1 MEHGEKHTGLY
12 TKIENSNQDYIRY
25 SNEGTNAGSFRYYDA
40 LEIFRNLCI
49 SSRRFNSS
57 NKSTMTGSYIVMRRA
72 STTEGL
78 YTTYEGRFKQRLRD
92 IGVSEA
98 EINNIWQYMMD
109 TMIRSKTVAY
119 PEQNRFVLENIDN
132 LGGGSTI
139 GADYLYKRSRDQSR
153 NVDFGLHLR
162 QNADL
167 WISKDVY
174 KATTL
179 INGKKQEYMYSKKNS
194 ETDSNGT
201 WYLNLNRGD
210 YLFKVNADGSGN
222 GGTATSDSSSRAG
235 NEYYIGESSGGHTYS
250 REVRKSDYIYD
261 ATDAYG
267 KNADIKNLQVFVTYR
282 IAIKNQAQSIHTSV
296 NELID
301 YYDKDEYT
309 YRPDLDIV
317 KENTFIGDR
326 NEKKLYD
333 VNISTESIYKNKYG
347 SMDGY
352 YANSNNIR
360 GLNKYDT
367 LFITGIVSGNGQ
379 ANLRPGEMTY
389 LYITFKVNNDESGKV
404 RLDQDFDEEFRDL
417 VDTTGKKNVIEIN
430 GYSTYYGTY
439 NSGRYDYTKAGVIDI
454 DSNPGSLKAKDLDDK
469 GNIISSN
476 NSWENRLEDDTD
488 KASNIKLKVSSKN
501 DDNRIFTGYVFEDE
515 RTEVSDA
522 ALVGNGRYDE
532 GETKINGVTI
542 ELVELVQ
549 EVNEQGFPT
558 GNYERE
564 KIWSSVSY
572 RKSGNNWQDSIDPYR
587 YYSGSGKSRVIL
599 SGPGLLAV
607 MPTEFGD
614 DAPGRYQFDSFP
626 SGDFFVRFTYGDTTQ
641 TVLTNADDEVQKAL
655 NQLSGENKEVFVNNR
670 TNAGILG
677 TSGLNSKS
685 YTGQDYKST
694 IYQVGVDQNAV
705 GEYNGIKGYLNTT
718 VQNYNRDNVND
729 KGAMYYYNIAESDKN
744 IGISDGKDVYSY
756 RQDEINYSKGSNSS
770 FSGIQTLKN
779 YRGEILTSGYEL
791 TTSARAKVASAN
803 GNQELLREAS
813 EMQRNALEQLVSN
826 TKMIAQTGIINTE
839 MEYNRRVTNGQDT
852 VNKNPYA
859 VQDLD
864 LGLVLRPE
872 AQVLLSKEL
881 TNMQVKLANGQ
892 TLFDTHQT
900 VNNLYYGSHK
910 IYKDNEFYSKVS
922 NNGSTSYRL
931 RHDITRA
938 VKNRQE
944 ELVYATMDEELIHG
958 ATITLSYRYTLDN
971 IGEVDYLDTD
981 FYYKGKTNNTSWNN
995 IAKTNA
1001 NNVIDYVT
1009 NEMKF
1014 ENKYQKDSSIWEII
1028 TRSQLVNEANEDNS
1042 YINNYY
1048 KDVLDTYNV
1057 LLKTTKLSGD
1067 LIPRAIDT
1075 SANKEN
1081 SRRETTL
1088 VLSTLLTGSIET
1100 KNLIYN
1106 NLVEVIELSNSYGR
1120 RTAMSNPGNQPMAYQ
1135 SENMAEDESTI
1146 WMRPTELDADSSQ
1159 RARVGVPTGEN
1170 KDYMPV
1176 IAIALASLSIIA
1188 GAVIII
1194 KTKIFSKHTR

>member
-1 MEHGEKHTGLY
+1 
-12 TKIENSNQDYIRY
+12 
-25 SNEGTNAGSFRYYDA
+25 
-40 LEIFRNLCI
+40 
-49 SSRRFNSS
+49 
-57 NKSTMTGSYIVMRRA
+57 MTGTYLRRDTIE
-72 STTEGL
+72 SP
-78 YTTYEGRFKQRLRD
+78 YTAYESAFKQRLRE
-92 IGVSEA
+92 IGVSDTTEHP
-98 EINNIWQYMMD
+98 EVNNIWQYMMD
-109 TMIRSKTVAY
+109 TLISSKTVAY
-119 PEQNRFVLENIDN
+119 PQENRFVLENIDN
-132 LGGGSTI
+132 LGGGSTL

-153 NVDFGLHLR
+153 NVDFGVHLR

-194 ETDSNGT
+194 ETDANGT

-210 YLFKVNADGSGN
+210 YLFKVNADDNGN
-222 GGTATSDSSSRAG
+222 GGTTESDSSSRAG
-235 NEYYIGESSGGHTYS
+235 NEYYIGEDSGGHTYS
-250 REVRKSDYIYD
+250 REVRKSDYLYD

-301 YYDKDEYT
+301 YYDKEEYS
-309 YRPDLDIV
+309 YFGYENLDII
-317 KENTFIGDR
+317 KQNTFIGDR
-326 NEKKLYD
+326 NENKLYD
-333 VNISTESIYKNKYG
+333 VNITTESRYKDKYG
-347 SMDGY
+347 NMNGY
-352 YANSNNIR
+352 YTNSNNIR
-360 GLNKYDT
+360 GINNYDT
-367 LFITGIVSGNGQ
+367 LFITGIVSGNGE

-417 VDTTGKKNVIEIN
+417 IDTTGKKNVIEIN

-439 NSGRYDYTKAGVIDI
+439 NNGRYNYTKAGVIDI
-454 DSNPGSLKAKDLDDK
+454 DSNPGSLKPKDLDDK

-488 KASNIKLKVSSKN
+488 KASNIKLKVSTKN
-501 DDNRIFTGYVFEDE
+501 DDNRVFSGYVFEDE
-515 RTEVSDA
+515 RTDVSDQ

-564 KIWSSVSY
+564 KVWSSVTY
-572 RKSGNNWQDSIDPYR
+572 RKTNNSWPESIDPYR

-607 MPTEFGD
+607 MPTEFGED
-614 DAPGRYQFDSFP
+614 SEGRYQFDSFP

-641 TVLTNADDEVQKAL
+641 TVLTNVDDEVQNAL
-655 NQLSGENKEVFVNNR
+655 NQLLDANKQSFVDGR

-677 TSGLNSKS
+677 TSGLNGKS

-705 GEYNGIKGYLNTT
+705 GEYNGIKGYLNTE

-729 KGAMYYYNIAESDKN
+729 KGAMYYYNIAEGDQN
-744 IGISDGKDVYSY
+744 TGISDGKDVYSY
-756 RQDEINYSKGSNSS
+756 RQDEIAYSKGSNST
-770 FSGIQTLKN
+770 FSGGLQTLKN

-791 TTSARAKVASAN
+791 TTLARAKVASAN
-803 GNQELLREAS
+803 GNQDVLKEAS
-813 EMQRNALEQLVSN
+813 ELQRQTLEQLVSN
-826 TKMIAQTGIINTE
+826 TKMVAQTGIINTE
-839 MEYNRRVTNGQDT
+839 VEYNRRVTGGQDT
-852 VNKNPYA
+852 VNANPYA

-872 AQVLLSKEL
+872 SQVLLSKEL
-881 TNMQVKLANGQ
+881 TNIQVRLANGQ
-892 TLFDTHQT
+892 ILFDTHQT

-910 IYKDNEFYSKVS
+910 IYNDNEYYSRVS

-931 RHDITRA
+931 RHDIQRA
-938 VKNRQE
+938 VKDRQE

-958 ATITLSYRYTLDN
+958 ATITLSYRLTLDN

-981 FYYKGKTNNTSWNN
+981 FYYRGKTNNTSWSN
-995 IAKTNA
+995 IARTNA
-1001 NNVIDYVT
+1001 NTVIDYIT
-1009 NEMKF
+1009 NEMRF
-1014 ENKYQKDSSIWEII
+1014 DNRYQERDDIWEIV
-1028 TRSQLVNEANEDNS
+1028 TRARLVDESNEDNS

-1057 LLKTTKLSGD
+1057 LLKTDKLSGD
-1067 LIPRAIDT
+1067 LVPRAIDT
-1075 SANKEN
+1075 SDNKEN

-1088 VLSTLLTGSIET
+1088 VLSTLLTGSIDN

-1120 RTAMSNPGNQPMAYQ
+1120 RTALSNPGNQPMAYQ

-1146 WMRPTELDADSSQ
+1146 WIKPTELDADSSQ

-1170 KDYMPV
+1170 KDYMPA